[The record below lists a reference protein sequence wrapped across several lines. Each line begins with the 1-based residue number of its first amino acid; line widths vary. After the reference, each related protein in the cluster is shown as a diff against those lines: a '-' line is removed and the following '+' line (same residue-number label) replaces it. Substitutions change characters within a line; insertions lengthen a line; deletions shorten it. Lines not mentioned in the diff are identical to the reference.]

1 MPFTIPVNTGSG
13 MRKRKRR
20 LQQLAPRPF
29 DPVEIKHVHRSD
41 ALKQKGDDYY
51 FQKKLFCKGMLIQT
65 IQSTQSLHRILNPP
79 LHEIKP
85 FISAEFVTP
94 AAALAIISDQ
104 VSASIR
110 PGDHVDLIA
119 GEQAGCWATVVSCNH
134 RVAVVDLK
142 SLSNEDVVDP
152 PFLLEVPLR
161 YIRPRFR
168 IGDTVCDRGDA
179 GEHAGLSGCVI
190 VVNEDGKHLTFVEDQ
205 TKEHVGV
212 LPHLESSK
220 KADGNRSTLSSY
232 LLKHMSPI
240 ITTANQL
247 MLLPIPTRSVSA
259 DSLVDRFLWPV
270 NSSKDMLD
278 MCEPYAQASPTSS

>member
-1 MPFTIPVNTGSG
+1 MTLVPLNDQADLFKIRSEDQRITAHSWVQLRRGPNKGDLAYVLDASINCDVVQIAIMPRMPFTIPVNTGSG

-20 LQQLAPRPF
+20 LQRLAPRPF
-29 DPVEIKHVHRSD
+29 DPIEIKHVHGSD

-119 GEQAGCWATVVSCNH
+119 
-134 RVAVVDLK
+134 
-142 SLSNEDVVDP
+142 
-152 PFLLEVPLR
+152 EVL
-161 YIRPRFR
+161 I
-168 IGDTVCDRGDA
+168 
-179 GEHAGLSGCVI
+179 E
-190 VVNEDGKHLTFVEDQ
+190 
-205 TKEHVGV
+205 
-212 LPHLESSK
+212 
-220 KADGNRSTLSSY
+220 
-232 LLKHMSPI
+232 
-240 ITTANQL
+240 
-247 MLLPIPTRSVSA
+247 
-259 DSLVDRFLWPV
+259 
-270 NSSKDMLD
+270 
-278 MCEPYAQASPTSS
+278 